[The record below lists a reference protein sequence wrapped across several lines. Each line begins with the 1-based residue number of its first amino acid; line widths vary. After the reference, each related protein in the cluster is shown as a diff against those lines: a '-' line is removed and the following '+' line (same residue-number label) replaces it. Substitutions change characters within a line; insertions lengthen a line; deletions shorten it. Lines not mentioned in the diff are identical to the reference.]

1 MKMKKIFMFM
11 PFLLAGFLLTLASC
25 GNLGGGG
32 NSVGGGGKDEHNW
45 TLVTGKPATC
55 QEEGMK
61 DYYTCSHCNEYKG
74 TDGAIYTSLDE
85 FILPRVDHNYNYVE
99 GFTGCE
105 GEGLKTHFTCE
116 YCDTLFDEYKNPTT
130 EEELKVIGQHNLNF
144 VYGYEAGCTSEGRVS
159 HYECS
164 KCMECFED
172 ENATVK
178 INREDTIIPSTHN
191 LTHYDEVKATCDNS
205 GNKEYWRCNSCYTYF
220 LSEEAVTSVE
230 WSEIYLPQLQHSFTH
245 YDVESEA
252 TCETD
257 RVEVAHCDHEG
268 CDEIDTKT
276 IENSK
281 LGHNFVDGKCTN
293 CQCNEFS
300 EGLEY
305 YFEIDE
311 NDEAGIVITGLGTCT
326 DRDIIIPEKL
336 RGLPVVAV
344 NFYYSIDI
352 DSIYIPKTVRSI
364 RRINSSSLKE
374 VILDEEC
381 ALEELGYEAFR
392 WCTSLESISLP
403 QSCQKIGNYAFAD
416 CTSLK
421 HINLDF
427 VVEIGQYAFYDCTS
441 LEYVSI
447 QRATKIGTSA
457 FFNTTGLGR
466 VEMNQA
472 IALETMGSYCF
483 KNSGLTYISFPKSL
497 SKIAER
503 AFEDCQN
510 LETVVF
516 QQGNVYI
523 DQYAFLGCDSL
534 KEINLPKSIVSIGDS
549 AFKDCKSLEVV
560 KMDSTVL
567 ETVGKSAFE
576 GCTSLKEI
584 YMPNNTSVD
593 FYSGVFIDDKAIET
607 IYIAN
612 SHLNQWLTYSFTDET
627 SNPLHIGDVT
637 IKAYVSQVNDYLEI
651 DGIDL
656 TTSYGT
662 TVPDFAFYN
671 TKYEIKGL
679 ESVIFAGNYAF
690 AKVDSL
696 VNIYLDK
703 CAFIGVGAF
712 SDCKNLETVR
722 FLTSDS
728 PTPAAICGAAFAGCS
743 KITDLVIPN
752 YFDEFGMGAFAGL
765 YNLNSLSIPFIGL
778 ENKTSSDERQYPLGA
793 LFSSPGVSSG
803 EKTELEV
810 YQEYYKNSATTLT
823 GEYFYIPSSLKHVS
837 VTSQE
842 ELLTGSLMNIKLDSL
857 TINENCLTLHEDYN
871 LCSSDSTV
879 TLIKNFIYKGSL
891 AKWFTVKIN
900 SLQQTGDYFYTYED
914 GVQTLLEHVIIPKNI
929 VAINQNL
936 FYGVDSIRSLTID
949 HKVLCNASN
958 AFYCPNLYEI
968 YITADPNEFALVLT
982 PGAYGEYG
990 NASSNAKV
998 VHYSSEEPSIYYND
1012 ENGFKFACLE
1022 DQCILVDVPSPIDGK
1037 LELPVS
1043 VTYNEKTYETYFIHD
1058 NAFARVS
1065 GILELVVPN
1074 TISHLFYGVFKD
1086 LLTLEKLTIPS
1097 MQGLSIYQLY
1107 GYDNYDGPS
1116 YDGVTINLKELYLTD
1131 ESQNIVEDAFYLM
1144 EDIEVIHIE
1153 GTLEEIGDYAFSNCG
1168 SLREV
1173 ILSDNIKTMG
1183 YDMFNKCDSLEK
1195 VWLSA
1200 SFEYLEQSMLYESR
1214 KTLKELRVPYLGSTV
1229 DATDGCSLAYLLGTP
1244 TYYEKP
1250 VLETLIILG
1259 GNFTGSIDE
1268 AYSIK
1273 NLTIP
1278 AYSYENNYFNV
1289 SAYEAIGKVENF
1301 YFAGTLEDWCNIDN
1315 TYLLALQNSDNF
1327 YLLDENK
1334 EYYLIDELETLTIPS
1349 TVNYIAPFAFYD
1361 LTGVDHIRFA
1371 ESSDI
1376 ITICEGAFAGIE
1388 DAKTIVFPE
1397 NVEFVMENS
1406 TGGALYNSLFEEV
1419 TLPNLKVN
1427 GENKTLSYF
1436 MKWNHTSVSIE
1447 NTTLKKLT
1455 LINDTNFTISQLRSF
1470 VAIEELYMPA
1480 TITSNNYYPPAT
1492 DSYKNLPST
1501 FKAIYIDADLKT
1513 FCESKVSSLTCGTY
1527 PIYIKDENGE
1537 YYNLRELQTIIIPEG
1552 TSKITNY
1559 TFNNFSNV
1567 VIYIPSSVTTI
1578 EQTMVKYDKS
1588 GVSSTTNNVVF
1599 ITDANSLT
1607 NAPSGIHYGYSLDDV
1622 YKDENYMFLLK
1633 DGEAKLVAVL
1643 NKEIVNA
1650 EIPSTITHNNQ
1661 TYVVVELCPYIFSN
1675 IETLESVDIPDTV
1688 KRIGTHCF
1696 AGTTSLRKFVI
1707 PENVEYIGYRLF
1719 GSGMNN
1725 LPVVIYNYSLYESA
1739 FDSNWDYGD
1748 GSVADS
1754 SANYYVANQTPISNG
1769 HCYIYK
1775 YFEYGDY
1782 EYVISEHYNKAE
1794 IVEEDT
1800 KVILSRYVGTD
1811 TEVVIPDTV
1820 IYNGDTYLVNEI
1832 GGKAFDGSN
1841 ITKVTLGAN
1850 IKKIGDRAFRNCDNL
1865 EEIVF
1870 NDAVSIISIFAFYD
1884 CDLLVDVYIP
1894 SNVMIIDDY
1903 AFADCG
1909 SLSGFVYNDREYS
1922 LDMGQHV
1929 LDNSNIRYYYHPST
1943 IENSDWTSANNDP
1956 TYAINKNDHIMYAL
1970 VEAESS
1976 DGSIT
1981 TYDSQR
1987 QMIIYYGVNDETL
2000 YNSEEHDATFY
2011 LDSKNSIAILMYV
2024 GVSITEIDVPS
2035 TLEVAGKTYTVKL
2048 GVACFANSP
2057 LETFTLPETIT
2068 EIPDYCFYGTNIREI
2083 ELEYIITI
2091 GNHAFAH
2098 CEMLSGIV
2106 ISSTLET
2113 MGWNVLIGTYNVTYL
2128 DIPFIGENRDQTQ
2141 PTIAHFYG
2149 GYVSNGI
2156 LQSNK
2161 YLGARLTTLI
2171 IRETKVFY
2179 TDSLKGVGAEEMYLY
2194 GDIEEFSYDA
2204 YGFHLNEGTFDRI
2217 YIMSENVVKSELSDA
2232 AERFNTN
2239 KDTVIL
2245 FVGSYNSS
2253 DGYYSSSVIYDN
2265 YNEDTYPVIDR
2276 ITYKLEGTTARVIQ
2290 IEHLF
2295 IENVE
2300 TVNIPST
2307 IEYKGNTY
2315 TVVENSN

>member
-32 NSVGGGGKDEHNW
+32 SSVSGGGKDEHNW

-74 TDGAIYTSLDE
+74 TDGSIYTSLDE
-85 FILPRVDHNYNYVE
+85 FILHRVDHNYNYVE

-105 GEGLKTHFTCE
+105 GEGLKTHYTCE
-116 YCDTLFDEYKNPTT
+116 YCDTLFDEYYNETT
-130 EEELKVIGQHNLNF
+130 EEELKVVGQHNLNF
-144 VYGYEAGCTSEGRVS
+144 VYGYEAGCYEAGRVS

-205 GNKEYWRCNSCYTYF
+205 GNKEYWRCESCYTYF

-230 WSEIYLPQLQHSFTH
+230 WSEIYLSQLQHSFTN
-245 YDVESEA
+245 YDVESEE
-252 TCETD
+252 TCDTD

-268 CDEIDTKT
+268 CDEIDTRT

-293 CQCNEFS
+293 CQCDVFS

-352 DSIYIPKTVRSI
+352 DSIYIPNTVRSI
-364 RRINSSSLKE
+364 RRINSDNLKKVIIDEESSSLTE
-374 VILDEEC
+374 I
-381 ALEELGYEAFR
+381 AYEAFSG
-392 WCTSLESISLP
+392 CSSLEEINLP
-403 QSCQKIGNYAFAD
+403 ETCKKIGYDAFNRCSSLMNIDLSHVVEISNSAFYGCESLVDIDLSSIQEIGTYAFAYTD
-416 CTSLK
+416 SL
-421 HINLDF
+421 NR
-427 VVEIGQYAFYDCTS
+427 VEIKNAPSFTSMGYNAFYDSGIRYVSFPSSLASISDYAFYDC
-441 LEYVSI
+441 
-447 QRATKIGTSA
+447 
-457 FFNTTGLGR
+457 
-466 VEMNQA
+466 
-472 IALETMGSYCF
+472 
-483 KNSGLTYISFPKSL
+483 
-497 SKIAER
+497 
-503 AFEDCQN
+503 DN

-516 QQGNVYI
+516 AEGNIYI
-523 DQYAFLGCDSL
+523 ETFAFADCDLL
-534 KEINLPKSIVSIGDS
+534 KEIDLPNSLVSINS
-549 AFKDCKSLEVV
+549 YAFRKCQNLEVV
-560 KMDSTVL
+560 KIDSSYL
-567 ETVGKSAFE
+567 DSIDSEAFE
-576 GCTSLKEI
+576 DCTSLKEI
-584 YMPNNTSVD
+584 YMPNSYDVTINNNAFLNTN
-593 FYSGVFIDDKAIET
+593 IET
-607 IYIAN
+607 LYFPN
-612 SHLNQWLTYSFTDET
+612 GHMNQWLTYNFESEA
-627 SNPLHIGDVT
+627 SNPLYGGDVT
-637 IKAYVSQVNDYLEI
+637 IKVFVNQINDYQEI
-651 DGIDL
+651 EYIDL
-656 TTSYGT
+656 TSTYGT
-662 TVPDFAFYN
+662 TVPAYAFYN

-679 ESVIFAGNYAF
+679 ESVNFIGSYAF
-690 AKVDSL
+690 AYVKSITHAEL
-696 VNIYLDK
+696 TK
-703 CAFIGVGAF
+703 CSTIDTYAFYN
-712 SDCKNLETVR
+712 CENLETVN
-722 FLTSDS
+722 FLT
-728 PTPAAICGAAFAGCS
+728 PENNITGGGAISGYAFKGCN
-743 KITDLVIPN
+743 KITHLEIPN
-752 YFDEFGMGAFAGL
+752 TIVAFGMGLFNGL
-765 YNLNSLSIPFIGL
+765 NNLESISIPFIGL
-778 ENKTSSDERQYPLGA
+778 KNTTSEEYRQYPLGA
-793 LFSSPGVSSG
+793 LFGTEKVEGTYAVSQ
-803 EKTELEV
+803 K
-810 YQEYYKNSATTLT
+810 YYKVNLNSLVDET
-823 GEYFYIPSSLKHVS
+823 FYIPNSLKHVS
-837 VTSQE
+837 VTAQE

-871 LCSSDSTV
+871 LCSSNSTE

-891 AKWFTVKIN
+891 AKWFTAKIHG
-900 SLQQTGDYFYTYED
+900 LEGTGDYFYTYEN
-914 GVQTLLEHVIIPKNI
+914 GVKTLLEHIIIPENI
-929 VAINQNL
+929 IAINQNL
-936 FYGVDSIRSLTID
+936 FYGVDSVRSLTID
-949 HKVLCNASN
+949 HKVLCNATY

-968 YITADPNEFALVLT
+968 YITADPNEFGLVLT

-998 VHYSSEEPSIYYND
+998 VHYSSEEPSIFYTD

-1022 DQCILVDVPSPIDGK
+1022 EQCILVDVPSPIDGK
-1037 LELPVS
+1037 LELPTS
-1043 VTYNEKTYETYFIHD
+1043 VTYNENTYETYSIQGG
-1058 NAFARVS
+1058 AFARVS
-1065 GILELVVPN
+1065 GVEHLIIPNNINELY
-1074 TISHLFYGVFKD
+1074 YGVFND
-1086 LLTLEKLTIPS
+1086 LLSVEILTIPS
-1097 MQGLSIYQLY
+1097 MYGLSIYQLY
-1107 GYDNYDGPS
+1107 GYDKYDGPS
-1116 YDGVTINLKELYLTD
+1116 YDGVTIDLKELYLTN
-1131 ESQNIVEDAFYLM
+1131 ETQNIAEDAFYLM
-1144 EDIEVIHIE
+1144 EGIEVIHIN
-1153 GTLEEIGDYAFSNCG
+1153 GTLEEIGDYAFSNCI

-1173 ILSDNIKTMG
+1173 ILSDNIVTVG
-1183 YDMFNKCDSLEK
+1183 YDMFNKCSSLEK

-1200 SFEYLEQSMLYESR
+1200 SFEYLENAMLYESR
-1214 KTLKELRVPYLGSTV
+1214 KTLKELRVPYLGSRL

-1250 VLETLIILG
+1250 GLETLIILG

-1436 MKWNHTSVSIE
+1436 MKWNYTSVSIE

-1455 LINDTNFTISQLRSF
+1455 LINDTNFTISQLRTF

-1492 DSYKNLPST
+1492 DSYAYLPST

-1599 ITDANSLT
+1599 ITGANSLT

-1622 YKDENYMFLLK
+1622 YKDENYIFLLK

-1661 TYVVVELCPYIFSN
+1661 TYVVVELCPYVFSN
-1675 IETLESVDIPDTV
+1675 IETLESVNIPDTV
-1688 KRIGTHCF
+1688 KIIGTHCF

-1725 LPVVIYNYSLYESA
+1725 LPVVIYNYSLNESD
-1739 FDSNWDYGD
+1739 FDSDWDYGD

-1754 SANYYVANQTPISNG
+1754 TANYYVAYQTPISNG
-1769 HCYIYK
+1769 YCFIYK
-1775 YFEYGDY
+1775 YFEDGDY
-1782 EYVISEHYNKAE
+1782 EYVISEHYHNAV
-1794 IVEEDT
+1794 IMEEDT

-1943 IENSDWTSANNDP
+1943 IENSDWASANNDP

-2091 GNHAFAH
+2091 GDHAFAH

-2113 MGWNVLIGTYNVTYL
+2113 MGWNVLIGTYNVSYL
-2128 DIPFIGENRDQTQ
+2128 DIPFIGESRDQTQ

-2149 GYVSNGI
+2149 GFVSNGI

-2204 YGFHLNEGTFDRI
+2204 YGYHLNEGTFDRI

>member
-842 ELLTGSLMNIKLDSL
+842 ELLSGSLMNIKLDSL
-857 TINENCLTLHEDYN
+857 TINADCLKLNNNYN
-871 LCSSDSTV
+871 ISGDS
-879 TLIKNFIYKGSL
+879 LIKHFVYRGTL
-891 AKWFTVKIN
+891 AKWFTAEIVG
-900 SLQQTGDYFYTYED
+900 LTYTGDYFYTYE
-914 GVQTLLEHVIIPKNI
+914 GGNLTLLEHIVIPANI
-929 VAINQNL
+929 VNINQNL
-936 FYGVDSIRSLTID
+936 FRGVQSVRSLTID
-949 HKVLCNASN
+949 HKVLCNVDY
-958 AFYCPNLYEI
+958 AFLCPNLYEI
-968 YITADPNEFALVLT
+968 YITADPAEFNLTLT
-982 PGAYGEYG
+982 PGGYDEYG
-990 NASSNAKV
+990 NASRYAKV
-998 VHYSSEEPSIYYND
+998 IHYSSEDPSIFYED
-1012 ENGFKFACLE
+1012 DNGFKFICHE
-1022 DQCILVDVPSPIDGK
+1022 DTKVLYGVPAPIDGY
-1037 LELPVS
+1037 LELPESFTYNDEVFTEYTIAPNTFAVVNGLKELVIPNS
-1043 VTYNEKTYETYFIHD
+1043 VTDLAE
-1058 NAFARVS
+1058 
-1065 GILELVVPN
+1065 
-1074 TISHLFYGVFKD
+1074 GVFGGCSS
-1086 LLTLEKLTIPS
+1086 LEKLTVPS
-1097 MQGLSIYQLY
+1097 MFGKTLY
-1107 GYDNYDGPS
+1107 ALFGCEEANDMDTSLEEVY
-1116 YDGVTINLKELYLTD
+1116 VTNETTD
-1131 ESQNIVEDAFYLM
+1131 IAERAFYNCDSL
-1144 EDIEVIHIE
+1144 EVIHIE
-1153 GTLEEIGDYAFSNCG
+1153 GTLENVGAYAFAYCDR
-1168 SLREV
+1168 LEEV
-1173 ILSDNIKTMG
+1173 ILADSIKT
-1183 YDMFNKCDSLEK
+1183 FSTSVFSNSASLKK
-1195 VWLSA
+1195 VWLPA
-1200 SFEYLEQSMLYESR
+1200 SLEQLERNIFYSSKNTLVELRTPFLGESR
-1214 KTLKELRVPYLGSTV
+1214 TST
-1229 DATDGCSLAYLLGTP
+1229 DNCSLNYLFDNNNSV
-1244 TYYEKP
+1244 YNYVSK
-1250 VLETLIILG
+1250 LETLIILG
-1259 GNFTGSIDE
+1259 GNISGKGISNSNIV
-1268 AYSIK
+1268 

-1278 AYSYENNYFNV
+1278 VYASEGVYFTV
-1289 SAYEAIGKVENF
+1289 TDIHAFRSVENL
-1301 YFAGTLEDWCNIDN
+1301 YFAGTLEDWCNIN
-1315 TYLLALQNSDNF
+1315 NGTINAHENGDNF
-1327 YLLDENK
+1327 YILDEK
-1334 EYYLIDELETLTIPS
+1334 GEYYLLNESETLVIPAS
-1349 TVNYIAPFAFYD
+1349 VTYIAPYAFYKIE
-1361 LTGVDHIRFA
+1361 GVKYIVFE
-1371 ESSDI
+1371 ESTETVEIDNR
-1376 ITICEGAFAGIE
+1376 AFAYIT
-1388 DAKTIVFPE
+1388 DAKTIIIPDNAKFVSE
-1397 NVEFVMENS
+1397 NVF
-1406 TGGALYNSLFEEV
+1406 ALSSFEEV
-1419 TLPNLKVN
+1419 TVPNLYVN
-1427 GENKTLSYF
+1427 GTASTLNALMKTASYDTD
-1436 MKWNHTSVSIE
+1436 KNE
-1447 NTTLKKLT
+1447 TLKK
-1455 LINDTNFTISQLRSF
+1455 FTITGESPFSMSQLRYY
-1470 VAIEELYMPA
+1470 VAIEELYMSSEVTVSSYTA
-1480 TITSNNYYPPAT
+1480 AYSSNVQYV
-1492 DSYKNLPST
+1492 SST
-1501 FKAIYIDADLKT
+1501 LKAIYIDGDLQDY
-1513 FCESKVSSLTCGTY
+1513 CESTVSYLTCGTF
-1527 PIYIKDENGE
+1527 PIYIKDDNGE
-1537 YYNLRELQTIIIPEG
+1537 YYNLREESVIIVPEG
-1552 TSKITNY
+1552 TTKVTNY
-1559 TFNNFSNV
+1559 TFNNFSNLV
-1567 VIYIPSSVTTI
+1567 VYIPASTTI
-1578 EQTMVKYDKS
+1578 ENNITKYDSSSESNITNGVVIIS
-1588 GVSSTTNNVVF
+1588 GATSGTNSS
-1599 ITDANSLT
+1599 
-1607 NAPSGIHYGYSLDDV
+1607 IHYGYSLNDV
-1622 YKDENYMFLLK
+1622 YQTKDYVYLLEK
-1633 DGEAKLVAVL
+1633 DYTAKIVSVTNRDL
-1643 NKEIVNA
+1643 VNA
-1650 EIPSTITHNNQ
+1650 VIPATITVNSQ
-1661 TYVVVELCPYIFSN
+1661 TYTVTTLTDNVFANLESLEYIDLPNTITYIGEYCFSN
-1675 IETLESVDIPDTV
+1675 TPN
-1688 KRIGTHCF
+1688 
-1696 AGTTSLRKFVI
+1696 LRKFIV
-1707 PENVEYIGYRLF
+1707 PESVTYIGEYLF
-1719 GSGMNN
+1719 GRNMQDRPVVVYINSPYEKSFDSYWDYTGGGVGDSNSIYDLSNPYAGSTSGMHNN
-1725 LPVVIYNYSLYESA
+1725 YYYFESGDFEFVVSDGYTGQIFNKREVVIARYI
-1739 FDSNWDYGD
+1739 GD
-1748 GSVADS
+1748 G
-1754 SANYYVANQTPISNG
+1754 G
-1769 HCYIYK
+1769 
-1775 YFEYGDY
+1775 
-1782 EYVISEHYNKAE
+1782 
-1794 IVEEDT
+1794 
-1800 KVILSRYVGTD
+1800 
-1811 TEVVIPDTV
+1811 EVVIPDTV
-1820 IYNGDTYLVNEI
+1820 MYEGVEYPVSIIN
-1832 GGKAFDGSN
+1832 GKAFTMSD
-1841 ITKVTLGAN
+1841 ITKITLGAN
-1850 IKKIGDRAFRNCDNL
+1850 ITQISDRAFRDCNLL

-1870 NDAVSIISIFAFYD
+1870 NDKVFY
-1884 CDLLVDVYIP
+1884 
-1894 SNVMIIDDY
+1894 IDDY
-1903 AFADCG
+1903 AFYGCDSLEKVAIPSNITYIGYEAFKDCG
-1909 SLSGFVYNDREYS
+1909 SLVEFTYEERGDKEINVGY
-1922 LDMGQHV
+1922 DMLQGT
-1929 LDNSNIRYYYHPST
+1929 NIEIYYHPSSVT
-1943 IENSDWTSANNDP
+1943 SNVKNLMINSN
-1956 TYAINKNDHIMYAL
+1956 HIMYYL
-1970 VEAESS
+1970 VESPSPE
-1976 DGSIT
+1976 GIIT
-1981 TYDSQR
+1981 ENEGE
-1987 QMIIYYGVNDETL
+1987 MVFYYGVNDETL
-2000 YNSEEHDATFY
+2000 YKSEEIGATFY
-2011 LDSKNSIAILMYV
+2011 LDKENNIAILMFV
-2024 GVSITEIDVPS
+2024 DNTVTNIDVPENI
-2035 TLEVAGKTYTVKL
+2035 EVGGTAYKVTL
-2048 GVACFANSP
+2048 GVGCFANRP
-2057 LETFTLPETIT
+2057 IETFTLNETIT
-2068 EIPDYCFYGTNIREI
+2068 EIPRYAFYNTDITEV
-2083 ELEYIITI
+2083 ELEHVVKI
-2091 GNHAFAH
+2091 GDSAFSS
-2098 CEMLSGIV
+2098 CEALTKFV
-2106 ISSTLET
+2106 ISSKLEN
-2113 MGWNVLIGTYNVTYL
+2113 MGWNVLYGSNNVVYL
-2128 DIPFIGENRDQTQ
+2128 DIPFIGEKRAGEHQ
-2141 PTIAHFYG
+2141 TIAFLHG
-2149 GYVSNGI
+2149 GYYSSGV
-2156 LQSNK
+2156 LQSNG
-2161 YLGARLTTLI
+2161 YLGNKLDTVI
-2171 IRETKVFY
+2171 IRETTQFAEN
-2179 TDSLKGVGAEEMYLY
+2179 SLKGLFVDELYLH
-2194 GDIEEFSYDA
+2194 GDIEYISGYAFNYYDTDK
-2204 YGFHLNEGTFDRI
+2204 GISRI
-2217 YIMSENVVKSELSDA
+2217 YISSSNIDSETLSNIVW
-2232 AERFNTN
+2232 RLKNTN
-2239 KDTVIL
+2239 TIIL
-2245 FVGSYNSS
+2245 YSGNYEGSYANEWIF
-2253 DGYYSSSVIYDN
+2253 GN
-2265 YNEDTYPVIDR
+2265 YTEDTYPTIDQ
-2276 ITYKLEGTTARVIQ
+2276 ITYKIDG
-2290 IEHLF
+2290 
-2295 IENVE
+2295 ENAIAIHVE
-2300 TVNIPST
+2300 TSLKGQEGFTLPET
-2307 IEYKGNTY
+2307 IEYKGTTY
-2315 TVVENSN
+2315 TVIENTYQS